1 VHSQLTELTEIV
13 LNNRDNWIR
22 QGLYPGIK
30 PNSVLGADGV
40 GVVVEGD
47 ESLTNKQVLI
57 VPGQGWDSDPR
68 GPEEKYGI
76 LGLLPHP
83 GNTS

>member
-1 VHSQLTELTEIV
+1 LK
-13 LNNRDNWIR
+13 NRDNWIR

-30 PNSVLGADGV
+30 PDSVLGADGV

-47 ESLTNKQVLI
+47 ESLINKQVLI

-68 GPEEKYGI
+68 GPEGKYGI